1 MVEQHEK
8 QNVNWSV
15 KDQDRRSGLDNEP
28 EPIWPRPQI
37 DWRKVAAKLSSDAE
51 ISRAEMLS
59 GKHPQEVTL
68 IAGCVAE
75 ILASLSRAIEDGL
88 S

>member
-1 MVEQHEK
+1 MVYVHGYALKRECDLMIV
-8 QNVNWSV
+8 NVD
-15 KDQDRRSGLDNEP
+15 KAGKTTFEETP
-28 EPIWPRPQI
+28 I

-51 ISRAEMLS
+51 ISRTEMLS
-59 GKHPQEVTL
+59 GKHPPEV
-68 IAGCVAE
+68 IMVAGCVAE